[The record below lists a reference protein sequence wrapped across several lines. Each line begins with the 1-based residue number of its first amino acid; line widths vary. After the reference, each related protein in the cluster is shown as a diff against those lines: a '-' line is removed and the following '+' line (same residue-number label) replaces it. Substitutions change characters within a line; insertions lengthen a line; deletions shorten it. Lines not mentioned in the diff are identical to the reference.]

1 MDFTTYQIIAFIG
14 GVAGM
19 GIVFGIGYLEG
30 RRAHRQEISRICQA
44 RADEVEMWRHKLQRA
59 QHEHT
64 LSRLNASQAIE
75 VMTSESDQR
84 IEELARLREQIK
96 NALAAVRIYTAFA
109 LTEGDAAHLTAMA
122 AKLSLAA
129 QTFAGIG
136 AHDQANS
143 CRKLASSATAL
154 FERYW
159 GAQPPLT
166 QEQVA

>member
-14 GVAGM
+14 GFAGM
-19 GIVFGIGYLEG
+19 AITIAIAYCEG

-44 RADEVEMWRHKLQRA
+44 RAEENEQWRHKLQRA
-59 QHEHT
+59 EHEHT
-64 LSRLNASQAIE
+64 LSRLSAAQAIE
-75 VMTSESDQR
+75 AMTEESDQR
-84 IEELARLREQIK
+84 IEELARLREQTK
-96 NALAAVRIYTAFA
+96 NALAAVRIYSAVA
-109 LTEGDAAHLTAMA
+109 LTEDDAAHLTAMA

-129 QTFAGIG
+129 QTFSSIG

-143 CRKLASSATAL
+143 CRKLASFATAL

-159 GAQPPLT
+159 SAQPPLT